1 MAGIKKPAMTG
12 EVHMKKKLLAGI
24 VYAAILMGTL
34 TGCSQK
40 PQTVYEAVLPTE
52 AVEASVYVEAIPEMA
67 DDFMKGVDIS
77 TVLAQ
82 EASGVK
88 YYNEAGEET
97 ELFRILA
104 DAGVNYVRVRV
115 WNDPF
120 DAEGNGY
127 GGGNVDAEA
136 AAEIGRRAAQ
146 YGMKLCVDFHY
157 SDFWADPAKQM
168 VPKAWAGMAIEEK
181 QTALYNYTKESLKV
195 ILDAGADVG
204 MVQIGNEINNGMS
217 GETKWRDIGPLLRNA
232 SAAVRD
238 TAEEYERDILIA
250 VHFTNIEEQDKIFTY
265 ANRLQER
272 EVDYD
277 VFGVS
282 YYPFWH
288 GTMENLTDTLK
299 KLAENYGKK
308 VAVLETSY
316 AYTLEDGDGSG
327 NSVSEKDLSKDY
339 AANVQSQAT
348 CIRDIMAAT
357 VAAGEDAIGVFY
369 WEPAWIPVGP
379 ATDYEANQKL
389 WEQYGSGWASSYAA
403 EYDPEDAGVYYGG
416 SAWDNQALFD
426 FEGHPLPSLNVFK
439 YAKYGTICDLKADF
453 VKETSVDINIGEE
466 LWLPGTVDVVYND
479 RSQSGPASVGW
490 YQSDCD
496 TVDVNRMGKYT
507 VRGQL
512 ADGTEV
518 SCVVNVAKLNYVQ
531 NPSFEETDVSVWNVT
546 YAGAENPTDIQT
558 KESDAVTGLNSFH
571 FWSESVQE
579 FKVEQTISGLDAGE
593 YTLQAQIQGG
603 DVGEDA
609 EIVLYALVN
618 GVTYES
624 APVTLAGWIN
634 WQEPVV
640 GDIPLDGASDIT
652 VGMRVKCAAKGWG
665 TMDDFYLY
673 KQ

>member
-1 MAGIKKPAMTG
+1 
-12 EVHMKKKLLAGI
+12 MKKKVLVGI
-24 VYAAILMGTL
+24 TCATMLVGMFS
-34 TGCSQK
+34 GCSQNQQAK
-40 PQTVYEAVLPTE
+40 YEVDLPKE
-52 AVEASVYVEAIPEMA
+52 AVEASIYVEPIPEMS
-67 DDFMKGVDIS
+67 DDFIKGADIS
-77 TVLAQ
+77 TVLVQ
-82 EASGVK
+82 EASGVT
-88 YYNEAGEET
+88 YYNETGEEAD
-97 ELFRILA
+97 LFQILV
-104 DAGVNYVRVRV
+104 DAGFNYIRVRV

-127 GGGNVDAEA
+127 GGGNVDAKA
-136 AAEIGRRAAQ
+136 AAEIGKRAAK

-168 VPKAWAGMAIEEK
+168 VPKAWKDMAIEEK
-181 QTALYNYTKESLKV
+181 QTALYEYTKESLKV

-232 SAAVRD
+232 SVAVRE
-238 TAEEYERDILIA
+238 TAAEYEKDIQIA

-277 VFGVS
+277 IFGVS

-299 KLAENYGKK
+299 TLAETYGKK

-379 ATDYEANQKL
+379 ASDYTANQKL
-389 WEQYGSGWASSYAA
+389 WETHGSGWASSYAA

-416 SAWDNQALFD
+416 SSWDNQALFD

-439 YAKYGTICDLKADF
+439 YAKYGTICDLKVDY
-453 VKETSVDINIGEE
+453 VCETVVNLNVGSEIV
-466 LWLPGTVDVVYND
+466 LPETVEVVYND
-479 RSQSGPASVGW
+479 RSKSGPAKVIWSEAE
-490 YQSDCD
+490 
-496 TVDVNRMGKYT
+496 YT
-507 VRGQL
+507 SIDPNVMAEYVISGTL
-512 ADGTEV
+512 EDGTAV
-518 SCVVNVAKLNYVQ
+518 TCNLNIAKLNYVQ
-531 NPSFEETDVSVWNVT
+531 NSSFEDADVSMWNVA
-546 YAGAENPTDIQT
+546 YVGSENPTDLQT
-558 KESDAVTGLNSFH
+558 KESDAATGLNSFH

-579 FKVEQTISGLDAGE
+579 FKVEQTISDLEAGE

-603 DVGEDA
+603 DVGDDA
-609 EIVLYALVN
+609 QIVLYAIVN

-624 APVTLAGWIN
+624 TSVTLDGWIN
-634 WQEPVV
+634 WQVPVV
-640 GDIPLDGASDIT
+640 KDIPLDGASDIT